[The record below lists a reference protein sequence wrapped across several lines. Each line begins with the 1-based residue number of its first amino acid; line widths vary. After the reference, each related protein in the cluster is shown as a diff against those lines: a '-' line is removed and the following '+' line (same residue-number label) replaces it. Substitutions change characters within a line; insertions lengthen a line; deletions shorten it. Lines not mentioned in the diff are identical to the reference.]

1 MGRINQED
9 VKGIVEHFRDLPDP
23 RSTTNRRHLLV
34 DVIVLSICGVLAGAD
49 GPTGIGAWARLNYSW
64 LVKYLELPHGIPS
77 HDTIGRVLQSLNPRA
92 FQECFT
98 AWLSSLNEN
107 AGDDPQGGEADH
119 YAIDGKTLRRSHDGK
134 RNLKPLHLV
143 SVWATEQ
150 GVTLGQIST
159 GEKAGESRVIP
170 HLIESV
176 NVEGAVISID
186 AAGCQKHIARAII
199 EGGGDYVL
207 ALKGNQGTLHRAVRE
222 WFLKHMEDDFA
233 GVTVSRVETESSAH
247 GRKEQHTYYQA
258 HVPKDLKGVNGWSN
272 LKTIGVAIRVCQ
284 VAGREQRES
293 RFFISSLR
301 RNGQRF
307 ARVVRNHWA
316 IENTLHWSLDMTFR
330 EDESRIRDRNLAENI
345 AWLRRL
351 ALSIIKKHPG
361 KQSLAM
367 KRRMAGWSSEFL
379 MQLLTGQRA

>member
-1 MGRINQED
+1 MVSCRRRDGHGGIVIGRINRKD

-23 RSTTNRRHLLV
+23 RRRTNRRHLLV
-34 DVIVLSICGVLAGAD
+34 DGIVLSICGVLAGAD
-49 GPTGIGAWARLNYSW
+49 GPTGIEAWARLHYSR

-77 HDTIGRVLQSLNPRA
+77 HDTIGRVLQSLNRRA

-98 AWLSSLNEN
+98 AWLSALKEN
-107 AGDDPQGGEADH
+107 AGDDQQGGEVDH

-150 GVTLGQIST
+150 GVALGQIST

-207 ALKGNQGTLHRAVRE
+207 ALKEG
-222 WFLKHMEDDFA
+222 
-233 GVTVSRVETESSAH
+233 
-247 GRKEQHTYYQA
+247 
-258 HVPKDLKGVNGWSN
+258 
-272 LKTIGVAIRVCQ
+272 C
-284 VAGREQRES
+284 
-293 RFFISSLR
+293 
-301 RNGQRF
+301 
-307 ARVVRNHWA
+307 
-316 IENTLHWSLDMTFR
+316 
-330 EDESRIRDRNLAENI
+330 
-345 AWLRRL
+345 
-351 ALSIIKKHPG
+351 
-361 KQSLAM
+361 
-367 KRRMAGWSSEFL
+367 RRMAMLQQSPLGVGIGF
-379 MQLLTGQRA
+379 RRD